1 MRTCACLYGNDFA
14 TLLEQLKS
22 AKATGA
28 DMVEV
33 RLDLTENADSID
45 QLTFFTLP
53 TIIANRRI
61 RESGASKE
69 NDERIRNL
77 LRGMKFVTGYV
88 DIEISSL
95 KADLKQ
101 IQDFAKA
108 NGIKIIASYHNY
120 KLTPDFADLKRMFSD
135 ASKFADVLK
144 IFAMVRNENDA
155 QSIKKLFELAEGKK
169 TRLSVTSVGKK
180 IALDKNNHIVYAK
193 LDGVEYPEQ
202 LSRLPTLSEAKAVIE
217 KSMAK

>member
-14 TLLEQLKS
+14 ALLEQFKS
-22 AKATGA
+22 AKAAGA

-33 RLDLTENADSID
+33 RLDLTENSDSID

-53 TIIANRRI
+53 VVIANRRI
-61 RESGASKE
+61 REGGASKE

-77 LRGMKFVTGYV
+77 LRSMKFVTGYV
-88 DIEISSL
+88 DIELSSL

-108 NGIKIIASYHNY
+108 NGIKIIASHHNY
-120 KLTPDFADLKRMFSD
+120 RLTPDFSDLKRMFLD
-135 ASKFADVLK
+135 ASKFADVMK

-169 TRLSVTSVGKK
+169 TRLSVTTLGKK

-193 LDGVEYPEQ
+193 LDGVEYPEP
-202 LSRLPTLSEAKAVIE
+202 LSRLPTIPEAKAMME
-217 KSMAK
+217 KAMAK